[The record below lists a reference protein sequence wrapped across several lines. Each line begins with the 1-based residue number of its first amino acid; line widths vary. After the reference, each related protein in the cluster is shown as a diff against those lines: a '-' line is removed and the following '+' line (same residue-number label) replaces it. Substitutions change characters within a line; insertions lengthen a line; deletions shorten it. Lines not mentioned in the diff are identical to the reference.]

1 MATVVR
7 SEKEDQLVSKYE
19 TATLVK
25 DWLRM
30 IHDQV
35 VLVRLGVTT
44 KQGEQ
49 TLVGGIDVLQLIL
62 MDFWDTAVTDVDLVT
77 QELKDNGFGRY
88 VGEA

>member
-35 VLVRLGVTT
+35 ALVRLGVTT

-49 TLVGGIDVLQLIL
+49 MLVGGIDVLQLIL